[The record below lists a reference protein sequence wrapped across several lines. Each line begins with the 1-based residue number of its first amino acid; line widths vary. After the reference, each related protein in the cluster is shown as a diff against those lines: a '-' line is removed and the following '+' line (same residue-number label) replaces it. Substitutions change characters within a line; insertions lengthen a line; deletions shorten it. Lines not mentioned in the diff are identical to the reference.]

1 MKVNIAI
8 VLALFLISGIALAQI
23 KYPVTS
29 DVALTVGTVVTVDGI
44 DANKIV
50 AADGP
55 NPTAEVIGIITAIQN
70 VSATDYYL
78 VKTEGYIEL
87 SAKTFTPGA
96 RLTSDSTG
104 AIVEAT
110 NDEDMLVGIA
120 VSATRVQILIDDD
133 RAKYTYFDDTDAGLG
148 ADNVQDAIDSLA
160 DEIGDIFTDDI
171 TFEGIVSFDSTVTFG
186 DDSVYFGG
194 PVMFDSSV
202 VFSGGLESDTIHI
215 GQLIGTENDTIY
227 FEQYLAGP
235 EVVID
240 SIEAFGDGPIV
251 IKDSTEFRDNVT
263 FDSTSTATFGGPVTF
278 DSTVT
283 FGDDAVTFGGPVT
296 FDGGLESDTIHI
308 GQLIGTENDTIY
320 FEQYLAGPEVVI
332 DSIEA
337 FGDGPIVIK
346 DSTEFRDNVTFDS
359 TSTATF
365 GGPVTFDSTVTFGD
379 DAVTFGGPVT
389 FDGGLESDTIQTGWL
404 IGTEN
409 DTIYFEQY
417 LAGPEVVIDS
427 IEALGDGPIVIKD
440 STEFREKVTF
450 DSTVVFG
457 ADDTVTFGGPVIF
470 DNTVVFN
477 GELGQSLAQEHVDT
491 IAQFGTAAVP
501 VIAITFAPSGDS
513 LQITAMVVISDEYT
527 INPNYNGAK
536 IAVELYDVTN
546 TAVLKSYT
554 VFLQDDDW
562 YEIKEVTVT
571 HIMAAPAAANDYQV
585 RCYADGWGNG
595 GRFIE
600 GDLTIVAIQ
609 N

>member
-202 VFSGGLESDTIHI
+202 VFS
-215 GQLIGTENDTIY
+215 
-227 FEQYLAGP
+227 
-235 EVVID
+235 
-240 SIEAFGDGPIV
+240 
-251 IKDSTEFRDNVT
+251 
-263 FDSTSTATFGGPVTF
+263 
-278 DSTVT
+278 
-283 FGDDAVTFGGPVT
+283 
-296 FDGGLESDTIHI
+296 GGLESDTIHI